1 MNYLE
6 PFKLN
11 EIDFEQIV
19 YKKIDEN
26 KNKKII
32 FIKYNDNN
40 VLKNFVFQLPPL
52 NNYNLNFDFPLE
64 CNNNNK
70 SEVLFDFINKLDNK
84 ILTDAKNKS
93 SSWFNHI
100 NDKNKIK
107 FQKTIHDSN
116 EYKNGVLK
124 LKNIISDEFSTQ
136 LLLNDEITI
145 DINSI
150 PTNGTCKI
158 VLECFAVWI
167 DNNTFGLLLR
177 PIIISYKAKC
187 NYNYNYNIL
196 YESDEDE
203 DENENDDDNDYE
215 INENSDDDNRSSSL
229 FIKNGLNIIDLKI
242 NNNTTTSNSS
252 IDL

>member
-19 YKKIDEN
+19 YKRIDEN

-40 VLKNFVFQLPPL
+40 VLKNFVFQLPSL

-64 CNNNNK
+64 CNNNEK
-70 SEVLFDFINKLDNK
+70 SELLLDFINKLDNK

-93 SSWFNHI
+93 STWFNHI

-107 FQKTIHDSN
+107 FQKTIYDSN
-116 EYKNGVLK
+116 EYKNGIIK
-124 LKNIISDEFSTQ
+124 LKNINSEEFSTQ
-136 LLLNDEITI
+136 LLLNDELII
-145 DINSI
+145 DINRI

-158 VLECFAVWI
+158 VLECFAVWV

-177 PIIISYKAKC
+177 PIIISYKTKYD
-187 NYNYNYNIL
+187 YNYNYNVL
-196 YESDEDE
+196 YESEE
-203 DENENDDDNDYE
+203 NNDENNDKNDY
-215 INENSDDDNRSSSL
+215 ENSDDDDANSSSL
-229 FIKNGLNIIDLKI
+229 FIKDDINIIDLKI
-242 NNNTTTSNSS
+242 NNNTTSSNSS